1 MQINAQRVTELRR
14 KCSWSQDELATA
26 AGLNLRTVQRIE
38 RSGTASLQTLKAIAS
53 ALEADLDDFKRMP
66 EITVTTYEYKTL
78 VLPFKT
84 GFLNQV
90 VPDIASALNKEGADG
105 WRLSQT
111 IAPIGSGGS
120 SVSVIAILERPTS

>member
-1 MQINAQRVTELRR
+1 MQINAQRVIELRR

-26 AGLNLRTVQRIE
+26 AGLNLRTVQRAE
-38 RSGTASLQTLKAIAS
+38 NTATASLQTLKAIAA
-53 ALEADLDDFKRMP
+53 ALEADLDDFNRIP
-66 EITVTTYEYKTL
+66 EKSMTKYEYKTL

-84 GFLNQV
+84 GFITQV
-90 VPDIASALNKEGADG
+90 PPDIATALNKEGRDG

-120 SVSVIAILERPTS
+120 SVSVIAILERLAS

>member
-1 MQINAQRVTELRR
+1 MRINAQRVMELRK

-26 AGLNLRTVQRIE
+26 AGLNLRTVQRVE
-38 RSGTASLQTLKAIAS
+38 TSGTASLQTLKAIAA
-53 ALEADLDDFKRMP
+53 ALEADLDDFNRAP
-66 EITVTTYEYKTL
+66 EKTMTKYEYKTL

-84 GFLNQV
+84 GFINQV

-120 SVSVIAILERPTS
+120 SVSVIAILERPLN

>member
-1 MQINAQRVTELRR
+1 MQINAQRVMELRK

-26 AGLNLRTVQRIE
+26 AGLNLRTIQRVE
-38 RSGTASLQTLKAIAS
+38 NSGTASLQTLKAIAS
-53 ALEADLDDFKRMP
+53 ALEADIDDFNRTP
-66 EITVTTYEYKTL
+66 EKTMTKYEYKTL

-84 GFLNQV
+84 GFINQV
-90 VPDIASALNKEGADG
+90 VPDIATALNKEGSDG

-120 SVSVIAILERPTS
+120 SVSVIAILERPIS